1 MKFSFLKK
9 NLILFQFFKLFLIF
23 SIMETQINDN
33 TDEYDREFINLIIG
47 KINKKSYN
55 NFIKSKN

>member
-1 MKFSFLKK
+1 
-9 NLILFQFFKLFLIF
+9 
-23 SIMETQINDN
+23 METQINDN